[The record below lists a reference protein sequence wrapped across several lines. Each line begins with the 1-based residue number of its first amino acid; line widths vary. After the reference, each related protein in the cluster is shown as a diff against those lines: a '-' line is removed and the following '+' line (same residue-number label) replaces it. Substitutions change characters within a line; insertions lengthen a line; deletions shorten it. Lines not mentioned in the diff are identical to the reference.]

1 MLNFLDNFI
10 APLELPGGQEEVQ
23 TSLDLPDGEYILTM
37 ANNTASPTRYEVV
50 FAWSE
55 DGITWIWR
63 DPGMGLA
70 EWPEGSVIFCGINSH
85 VLQEIFYQ
93 LEDFSYQ
100 LEDVSHQLSSYRET
114 WAGGGTTLSANV
126 GLVTVLVSAGLTE
139 LYADNEQ
146 PYNSVVEHTI
156 MADMWP
162 SGTLRISG
170 GGRQIARAR
179 LQQHPYL
186 SFTADPD
193 GEYVDITTSTH
204 AELRIRVQTE
214 VILPDE
220 DEVLDLLVTV
230 EDLSEGFAVVGGGAF

>member
-100 LEDVSHQLSSYRET
+100 LEDVSHQLSDRKSTR
-114 WAGGGTTLSANV
+114 L
-126 GLVTVLVSAGLTE
+126 
-139 LYADNEQ
+139 
-146 PYNSVVEHTI
+146 NSSHV
-156 MADMWP
+156 
-162 SGTLRISG
+162 RISYAVFCLKKKKKNKNINYPSKTTY
-170 GGRQIARAR
+170 QTTIASLSTFDRKFTGLRRPASYAICFLVIR
-179 LQQHPYL
+179 LIK
-186 SFTADPD
+186 D
-193 GEYVDITTSTH
+193 TTRRT
-204 AELRIRVQTE
+204 
-214 VILPDE
+214 
-220 DEVLDLLVTV
+220 
-230 EDLSEGFAVVGGGAF
+230 

>member
-10 APLELPGGQEEVQ
+10 VPLELPGGQEEVQ

-37 ANNTASPTRYEVV
+37 ADNTVSPTRYEIV

-63 DPGMGLA
+63 DPDMGLA
-70 EWPEGSVIFCGINSH
+70 EWPEGSVIFCGINSY
-85 VLQEIFYQ
+85 VLQEIF
-93 LEDFSYQ
+93 YQ
-100 LEDVSHQLSSYRET
+100 LEDVSHQLSSYREV

-126 GLVTVLVSAGLTE
+126 GLVKVLVSAGLTE

-146 PYNSVVEHTI
+146 PAHTVVEHTI

-193 GEYVDITTSTH
+193 GEFVDITTSTH
-204 AELRIRVQTE
+204 AEMRIRVQTE
-214 VILPDE
+214 VTLPDE
-220 DEVLDLLVTV
+220 DEVLDLLVTF
-230 EDLSEGFAVVGGGAF
+230 EDLSEGFAWMPSPTPNDP